1 MLFRS
6 VHGAAR
12 PAEGA
17 GRRRRGARPG
27 GSHRDGRRRR
37 WSSSSLLVH
46 GRREHREMPIADA
59 LEAAP
64 VGHDAPEALGD
75 LGKLEGGGDPL
86 REVTATASES
96 VTRLD
101 QVIEDRAHVGLGESV
116 AELAE
121 GTGSMPRRD
130 GDEMRLE
137 EPERLDPRSGGGRG
151 EVLEMI
157 AEGRRELPA
166 HVLQRPRLEG
176 IDGGEPLGQTLVADL
191 VPGPV
196 GEVVGVAG
204 GLGRAMQEGGRGVA
218 KEGFGGE
225 APDVIEELAHVVRL
239 EGQELLE
246 VDTAMEDKRLAAH
259 RDTCVRYHRTLQG
272 PSSVHG
278 TAGAATG

>member
-1 MLFRS
+1 
-6 VHGAAR
+6 
-12 PAEGA
+12 
-17 GRRRRGARPG
+17 
-27 GSHRDGRRRR
+27 
-37 WSSSSLLVH
+37 
-46 GRREHREMPIADA
+46 MPIADA

-137 EPERLDPRSGGGRG
+137 EPERLDPRAGGGRG
-151 EVLEMI
+151 GVAEMI

-166 HVLQRPRLEG
+166 RVLPRRRLEG
-176 IDGGEPLGQTLVADL
+176 SEGGEPPGQTLVA
-191 VPGPV
+191 GV
-196 GEVVGVAG
+196 GARPM
-204 GLGRAMQEGGRGVA
+204 GR
-218 KEGFGGE
+218 
-225 APDVIEELAHVVRL
+225 
-239 EGQELLE
+239 
-246 VDTAMEDKRLAAH
+246 
-259 RDTCVRYHRTLQG
+259 
-272 PSSVHG
+272 
-278 TAGAATG
+278 